1 MIEGWLDVATVAR
14 RLEVSVQAVH
24 GLTNRGTL
32 AFCWM
37 GGRKFIRGEALEKL
51 IADPAYGLKTRRTET
66 GLFARDMEAQKP

>member
-32 AFCWM
+32 AFSWM
-37 GGRKFIRGEALEKL
+37 GGRKFVRGEALDKL
-51 IADPAYGLKTRRTET
+51 LSDPSYGLKTRRIET
-66 GLFARDMEAQKP
+66 GLFAADMEAQKP